1 MSIFCLK
8 QNAIMNKNKMAYHI
22 YTTEAFILGADERG
36 EADRLLTIFTRDLGL
51 VRVVAKG
58 VRHAKSKLAPHL
70 LNFSCSKVSM
80 VRGKEVWRLT
90 GAQPHSLSIK
100 IKRGNVNSDASS
112 GADLK
117 TNTNTSSKSE
127 LFGAY
132 ARILN
137 LVRRFIH
144 FESADPKLFD
154 CIKVCFEVAEK
165 DSLLKSPED
174 LDIFEALLIMKI
186 MHILGYV
193 AGKESL
199 NIFLSDD
206 PITESMLVEAK
217 KESRTI
223 IQIVN
228 NALKESQL

>member
-1 MSIFCLK
+1 
-8 QNAIMNKNKMAYHI
+8 MAYHI

-51 VRVVAKG
+51 VRAVAKG

-90 GAQPHSLSIK
+90 GAQPHELSIQARK
-100 IKRGNVNSDASS
+100 VNVSSD
-112 GADLK
+112 
-117 TNTNTSSKSE
+117 TNTSVSTKSE
-127 LFGAY
+127 LFGVY

-137 LVRRFIH
+137 LVKRFIH

-154 CIKVCFEVAEK
+154 CIKECFVLAEK
-165 DSLLKSPED
+165 DQLLKNPED
-174 LDIFEALLIMKI
+174 FDAFEALLIMKI

-193 AGKESL
+193 AQNEKLS
-199 NIFLSDD
+199 IFLADG
-206 PITESMLVEAK
+206 PITENTLLEAK
-217 KESRTI
+217 KESRMI

-228 NALKESQL
+228 KALKESQL